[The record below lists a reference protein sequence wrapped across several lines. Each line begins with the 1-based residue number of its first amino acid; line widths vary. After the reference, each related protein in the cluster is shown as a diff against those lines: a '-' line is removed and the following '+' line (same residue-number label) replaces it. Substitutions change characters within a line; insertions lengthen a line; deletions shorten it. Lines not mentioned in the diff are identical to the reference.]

1 MRFPQRITFSAL
13 SLALLLH
20 QGSSVAGEFAQI
32 LDTPA
37 AQSELAINHQLV
49 DVTQIGKRLV
59 AVGQRGHIVYSDDFG
74 ITWQQASVPLSAD
87 LLAVYFPTSTDG
99 WAVGHSGVVLH
110 SSDAGATW
118 SKQLDGRQLGQLMF
132 EHYSKLSAEQPDNQG
147 LLTLLDDAK
156 RMQDEGEDSSFL
168 DVWFESDQ
176 VGYVVGTFNLIF
188 RTEDGGKSWTPIL
201 ENTEN
206 PQGFHLNAMNKVG
219 DELFVTGEQG
229 LVLKLD
235 QASQRFIAVPT
246 DYTGTFFGVTGKPG
260 VVLVY
265 GLRGHVYRST
275 DAGASWSKV
284 DTALPVSITAASVDA
299 AGSIYLLSQAGHV
312 LLSTDEGQT
321 FVLRP
326 QEPLAPVSGAIA
338 TTDNQLVVVGNRG
351 VRQFPIPASR

>member
-1 MRFPQRITFSAL
+1 MQFPKRIAFSAL
-13 SLALLLH
+13 SLTLLLH
-20 QGSSVAGEFAQI
+20 QGSSFAGEFAQI

-37 AQSELAINHQLV
+37 VHSELAINNQLV
-49 DVTQIGKRLV
+49 DVTQVDKRLI
-59 AVGQRGHIVYSDDFG
+59 AVGQRGHIVYSDDLG

-87 LLAVYFPTSTDG
+87 LLAVYFPTATHG

-118 SKQLDGRQLGQLMF
+118 SKQLDGRQIGQVLLD
-132 EHYSKLSAEQPDNQG
+132 HYTKLSAAQPDNQQ

-156 RMQDEGEDSSFL
+156 RMQNEGEDSSFL
-168 DVWFESDQ
+168 DVWFANDK
-176 VGYVVGTFNLIF
+176 VGYIVGTFNLIL
-188 RTEDGGKSWTPIL
+188 RTEDGGNNWTPIL

-206 PQGFHLNAMNKVG
+206 PQGFHLNAINKIG
-219 DELFVTGEQG
+219 DEVFIVGEQG

-246 DYTGTFFGVTGKPG
+246 AYSGTFFGMTGKPG
-260 VVLVY
+260 LVLVY
-265 GLRGHVYRST
+265 GLRGNVYRSI
-275 DAGASWSKV
+275 DAGTSWAKV
-284 DTALPVSITAASVDA
+284 ETGLPVSIAAASVDS

-312 LLSTDEGQT
+312 LVSTDDGAT
-321 FVLRP
+321 FILRP
-326 QEPLAPVSGAIA
+326 QEPLASVAGATT